1 MLRYLSQLL
10 LLAIEITYIT
20 STQRLPTAFTTPG
33 KYYRCSYR
41 LRQDELKLPPSLS
54 SSSSSSSTS
63 RRSSSTDE
71 TSSIDTSWGPADDWE
86 NLAIQQQDQNND
98 DFLSFF
104 QDPAR
109 DVARSIEEGLELEA
123 QQQMEIQLE
132 QEEQEEAIKATAENE
147 FVSDVIDSI
156 HSAVWDPNGPALYDT
171 KESFDKYANSEN
183 FSDDLGKEIGLL
195 VRCNEVPDNI
205 NIEEGRALPELKDE
219 HKYAVEQL
227 VTLKQ
232 PLSDKEGANQYEAT
246 EFFSIAISK
255 MFQYTT
261 RFSKGRKEGQ
271 PPALTK
277 EAVAKWMGRSLGEKI
292 GMYDRRVTATVAR
305 YGTAGVIHKD
315 QFTQLYM
322 EATTSDMVEDPESW
336 KRKESLKRMK
346 LAMPNFMNVW
356 RDLENHGFS
365 PPIVVERQKMQLLID
380 AEFET
385 KEEEVTTDNSFSN
398 FMDECEILEWGD
410 NEHSSPRES
419 SRNKSSHEL
428 VEMCSDGKTPKRLRD
443 GDFIFID
450 EESCIGCNQ
459 CVAYAP
465 ASFKMEPGGRASTF
479 HQSNS
484 AEVPIAVTACPVSC
498 MHKVSFPELKEM
510 ENGRDKGDGRTDHRH
525 LGRRAHTPLN
535 VARGS
540 SDMNHKS
547 SWYHYL
553 KQKCYMSKS
562 CPQKGCYDCPNFAK
576 PGDNP
581 YFQNLHHAAEKIR
594 ATDIMKT
601 GEADFWRKTVE
612 L

>member
-10 LLAIEITYIT
+10 LLALEITYIT

-33 KYYRCSYR
+33 NYYRCSFR
-41 LRQDELKLPPSLS
+41 LRHDQVTP
-54 SSSSSSSTS
+54 SSTS

-71 TSSIDTSWGPADDWE
+71 TIDTSWGPADDWE
-86 NLAIQQQDQNND
+86 NLAIQQNDQNTDN
-98 DFLSFF
+98 FLSFF

-123 QQQMEIQLE
+123 QQQLEHQNQLE
-132 QEEQEEAIKATAENE
+132 EEEKVESARVTAEDE
-147 FVSDVIDSI
+147 FVSDIVDSI
-156 HSAVWDPNGPALYDT
+156 HTKWNPSDPALYDT
-171 KESFDKYANSEN
+171 NESFDKYANSDD

-195 VRCNEVPDNI
+195 VRCNEVPENI
-205 NIEEGRALPELKDE
+205 NVEEGRALPELKDE
-219 HKYAVEQL
+219 HKYDVQQL
-227 VTLKQ
+227 VLKKSS
-232 PLSDKEGANQYEAT
+232 PTTTGDDEDGTNQYEAT
-246 EFFSIAISK
+246 EFFSIALSK
-255 MFQYTT
+255 MFQFTT
-261 RFSKGRKEGQ
+261 RYSKGRKEGQ

-277 EAVAKWMGRSLGEKI
+277 EAVAKWMSRSLGEKI

-315 QFTQLYM
+315 QFTTLYM
-322 EATTSDMVEDPESW
+322 EATTSDMVEDSVTW
-336 KRKESLKRMK
+336 KRKESMKRMK
-346 LAMPNFMNVW
+346 LAQPNFMNVW

-365 PPIVVERQKMQLLID
+365 PPIVVERQKMQLMID

-385 KEEEVTTDNSFSN
+385 KEEVEVGSDNSFSN

-410 NEHSSPRES
+410 NEHSSPRPS

-428 VEMCSDGKTPKRLRD
+428 VEMCSDTKTPKRLRD

-459 CVAYAP
+459 CVSYAP
-465 ASFKMEPGGRASTF
+465 ASFKMEPGGRASTY

-484 AEVPIAVTACPVSC
+484 PEVAIGVSACPVSC
-498 MHKVSFPELKEM
+498 MHSVSFPELKEM
-510 ENGRDKGDGRTDHRH
+510 ENGRDKGDGRTDHKH

-535 VARGS
+535 VAKGS

-562 CPQKGCYDCPNFAK
+562 CPQKGCYDCPNFAR

-581 YFQNLHHAAEKIR
+581 YFQRLHQAAEKIR
-594 ATDIMKT
+594 ATEIMKT
-601 GEADFWRKTVE
+601 GELDFYRNVAE

>member
-10 LLAIEITYIT
+10 LLALEITYIT

-33 KYYRCSYR
+33 NHYRCSFR
-41 LRQDELKLPPSLS
+41 LRHDGVKP
-54 SSSSSSSTS
+54 SSTS

-71 TSSIDTSWGPADDWE
+71 TKSNSIDTSWGPADDWE
-86 NLAIQQQDQNND
+86 NLAIQQQDQNTDN
-98 DFLSFF
+98 FLSFF

-123 QQQMEIQLE
+123 QQQLELQNQLE
-132 QEEQEEAIKATAENE
+132 EEEKVESARASAEDE
-147 FVSDVIDSI
+147 FVSDMVDSI
-156 HSAVWDPNGPALYDT
+156 HTVWDPSGPALYDT
-171 KESFDKYANSEN
+171 NESFDKYTNSDD

-195 VRCNEVPDNI
+195 VRCNEVPETI
-205 NIEEGRALPELKDE
+205 NIDEGRALPELKDE
-219 HKYAVEQL
+219 HKYDVQQL
-227 VTLKQ
+227 VLKKSS
-232 PLSDKEGANQYEAT
+232 LTGDEEGTNQYEAT
-246 EFFSIAISK
+246 EFFSIALSK

-277 EAVAKWMGRSLGEKI
+277 EAVAKWMSRCLGEKM

-315 QFTQLYM
+315 QFTTLYM
-322 EATTSDMVEDPESW
+322 EATTSDMMEDSESW

-346 LAMPNFMNVW
+346 LAQPNFMNVW

-365 PPIVVERQKMQLLID
+365 PPIVVERQKMQLMID

-385 KEEEVTTDNSFSN
+385 KEEVEVGSDNSFSN

-410 NEHSSPRES
+410 NEHSSPRPS

-428 VEMCSDGKTPKRLRD
+428 VELCSDKKTPKRLRD

-459 CVAYAP
+459 CVSYAP
-465 ASFKMEPGGRASTF
+465 ASFKMEPGGRASTYY
-479 HQSNS
+479 QSNS
-484 AEVPIAVTACPVSC
+484 PEVAIGVSACPVSC

-525 LGRRAHTPLN
+525 LNRRTHTPLN
-535 VARGS
+535 VAKGS

-562 CPQKGCYDCPNFAK
+562 CPQKGCFDCPNFAK

-581 YFQNLHHAAEKIR
+581 YFQRLNQAAEKIR

-601 GEADFWRKTVE
+601 GELDFYRHTAE